1 LSRITFLILALLLA
15 ALPATAAEVLVVQ
28 SVRSP
33 QYDEALVGFRDS
45 CSAETRTLVLSDYA
59 DAELARVV
67 REERPRLVLAL
78 GDGALT
84 AARRI
89 RSTPVLALM
98 ALGVASQTARPAN
111 LTGVDLL
118 VKPEQYLALFKKIKV
133 RRIGV
138 VYDPARTERYLQTA
152 RGAAKQ
158 LGLELVTR
166 EVHDPRQTLAQLN
179 SLQGKVDALWVL
191 PDSTAVTRESL
202 EAYFLF
208 SQGQSV
214 PVISFSAAHLKLGAL
229 LVLEI
234 DRGDLGR
241 QAGELARQILQGEE
255 PGELSVASPRKVA
268 LKVNDAVAKRL
279 NYPFDLMLSLSRK

>member
-1 LSRITFLILALLLA
+1 LRRITFLILALLLA
-15 ALPATAAEVLVVQ
+15 AGPATAAEVLVVQ

-45 CSAETRTLVLSDYA
+45 CPGETRTLVLSDYA

-67 REERPRLVLAL
+67 REEHPRLVLAV
-78 GDGALT
+78 GDGAL
-84 AARRI
+84 AATRRI
-89 RSTPVLALM
+89 RSTPVLAVM
-98 ALGVASQTARPAN
+98 ALGITSQTARPGN

-133 RRIGV
+133 RRVGV

-152 RGAAKQ
+152 RSAAKQ

-214 PVISFSAAHLKLGAL
+214 PVVSFSAAHLKLGAL

-241 QAGELARQILQGEE
+241 QAGEMARQILQGEE
-255 PGELSVASPRKVA
+255 PRELSVASPRRFT

-279 NYPFDLMLSLSRK
+279 NYPFDLIPSLSRK